1 MSSTNRERSEDR
13 VSWTFLELLLS
24 KFGFHG
30 NFIRLIMNN
39 LKGAW
44 FSVLVNGAPNGF
56 FQARRGLKQGD
67 PLSPYLFLL
76 VVEALS
82 RGLHRLFSSGRVGS
96 LSLPQGALAI
106 SHLAFADDLILF
118 ARADRRSIHRLFDFL
133 DLYERASGQQINK
146 DKSSFVISKHSS
158 HGHSRM
164 IGAVSGIKEG
174 RLPFKYLGCIVY
186 KGRKKREYFQHLIDI
201 VHKRLSGWMGKV
213 LSPAGRL
220 ILIKHV
226 LTAIPMHI
234 MAVMEPP
241 LAVLD
246 ELEGIFSRF
255 LWGSN
260 ANGHRRVWRSWK
272 KVAFPVQENGLGV
285 RRLTDIVASFSCKL
299 WWKWRTNTGVWAKY
313 INSIKVK
320 KSFFFPRL
328 RKVDEFMRSKIRYLV
343 RL

>member
-1 MSSTNRERSEDR
+1 
-13 VSWTFLELLLS
+13 
-24 KFGFHG
+24 
-30 NFIRLIMNN
+30 
-39 LKGAW
+39 
-44 FSVLVNGAPNGF
+44 
-56 FQARRGLKQGD
+56 
-67 PLSPYLFLL
+67 
-76 VVEALS
+76 
-82 RGLHRLFSSGRVGS
+82 
-96 LSLPQGALAI
+96 
-106 SHLAFADDLILF
+106 
-118 ARADRRSIHRLFDFL
+118 
-133 DLYERASGQQINK
+133 
-146 DKSSFVISKHSS
+146 
-158 HGHSRM
+158 
-164 IGAVSGIKEG
+164 
-174 RLPFKYLGCIVY
+174 
-186 KGRKKREYFQHLIDI
+186 
-201 VHKRLSGWMGKV
+201 MGKV